1 EEPVKAKE
9 YLNEMQKITQNSKSK
24 LVQLRTRFAEAIV
37 FKMSKR
43 IALKFQAQQIFQT
56 IVDDEIIDNNITILA
71 MWNLCELLILEIK
84 ISEAEEDLF
93 QEVTKLSARLYDIAQ
108 SQNSSLVI
116 AMALIL
122 KTKLSLVEGKVEEAS
137 NLLSTAKRITEE
149 KKLRYLL
156 PKVKYEQETIQSEL
170 DKWEELIQRK
180 ASIQERLQQA
190 RVENYIVD
198 AKRIQE
204 AWVHPSVDVFDQ

>member
-1 EEPVKAKE
+1 
-9 YLNEMQKITQNSKSK
+9 M
-24 LVQLRTRFAEAIV
+24 
-37 FKMSKR
+37 
-43 IALKFQAQQIFQT
+43 
-56 IVDDEIIDNNITILA
+56 
-71 MWNLCELLILEIK
+71 
-84 ISEAEEDLF
+84 
-93 QEVTKLSARLYDIAQ
+93 LYDIAQ

-137 NLLSTAKRITEE
+137 NLLSTAKRIAEE

-170 DKWEELIQRK
+170 DKWEELFERK

-190 RVENYIVD
+190 RVETYIVE

-204 AWVHPSVDVFDQ
+204 AWVRPSVDIIDQ